1 MNTKTKIKKRVT
13 VAKDIN
19 FNHARVDPS
28 HCFADGLFQPILH
41 GKRAA
46 LPLDVAYKY
55 QSVIFRWQHPTTRLC
70 IKDQSVFVAVLRIAS
85 DKTRAIKVDLEHQ
98 DLELQKARNGL
109 NLQLEANNLECLVI
123 TTTAR
128 EIAHTLDLKISGP
141 AIARIHESLERL
153 AGVSFSISHKQSEVT
168 FWKTNMFSVVSTD
181 GPNRLIA
188 INPCLSKAL
197 VDVMEKLVKKL
208 GVNVQYG
215 GSRAYYDP
223 TADYVRMPVRGAFP
237 DAEAFYGTLAH
248 EISHW
253 SGHPSRLNRQ
263 FGRFGDEA
271 YAREELRAELSGA
284 FLAGET
290 GIGSSTDSHAAYV
303 GSWIKALK
311 NDRREIFRA
320 ASDASKIVSFMLG
333 RTEDGTAVVQP
344 AADQESLQ
352 PALAAS
358 NNVVETKKRRPLR
371 EAMYPGSAK
380 RLGTQTLGGEGFSAS
395 P

>member
-1 MNTKTKIKKRVT
+1 MNTKTKIKNRVT

-41 GKRAA
+41 GKRTA

-85 DKTRAIKVDLEHQ
+85 DKTRAIKVDLGHQ
-98 DLELQKARNGL
+98 DLDLQKARNGL
-109 NLQLEANNLECLVI
+109 NLQLDANNLECLVI

-141 AIARIHESLERL
+141 AIARIQESLERL

-197 VDVMEKLVKKL
+197 VSSPTVFIDMNEQKELSSDVAKRIHLWLSAWLRPTECGTIGIDLIVTHVWGDTSSGSTLHSRRHSVKVALAEICGKTVWRCDFQQEKMNFIIHRKKL
-208 GVNVQYG
+208 G
-215 GSRAYYDP
+215 
-223 TADYVRMPVRGAFP
+223 DYS
-237 DAEAFYGTLAH
+237 TLA
-248 EISHW
+248 
-253 SGHPSRLNRQ
+253 
-263 FGRFGDEA
+263 
-271 YAREELRAELSGA
+271 ARE
-284 FLAGET
+284 
-290 GIGSSTDSHAAYV
+290 I
-303 GSWIKALK
+303 
-311 NDRREIFRA
+311 
-320 ASDASKIVSFMLG
+320 
-333 RTEDGTAVVQP
+333 
-344 AADQESLQ
+344 
-352 PALAAS
+352 
-358 NNVVETKKRRPLR
+358 
-371 EAMYPGSAK
+371 
-380 RLGTQTLGGEGFSAS
+380 
-395 P
+395 